1 MEITSESVFQA
12 AEALAKKLK
21 LTRADNLL
29 ETLGSLEDGHH
40 ILLVES
46 HEIRTGPIVVE
57 VFTGVATRTT
67 VKDLHGDEI
76 YRHAMPLSESYQ
88 AFEEP
93 ASANVPSNSVLYY

>member
-12 AEALAKKLK
+12 AESLATKLG
-21 LTRADNLL
+21 LTRAENLL
-29 ETLGSLEDGHH
+29 ETLASLEDGHH

-57 VFTGVATRTT
+57 VFTGVAAHTT

-76 YRHAMPLSESYQ
+76 YRHGMPISESHQ

-93 ASANVPSNSVLYY
+93 ASANVPSDSVLYY